1 MITSASSYI
10 KDLKDKDYLQL
21 IEERTKLLTF
31 ISDYEQKEMAG
42 ERSPFDWLT
51 HPQLV
56 EKYQAYLEYLA
67 ELCKLMKEKYHKEY
81 IWGDR
86 KLEEDAKR

>member
-1 MITSASSYI
+1 MMASTASYI

-21 IEERTKLLTF
+21 IEERDKLLSF
-31 ISDYEQKEMAG
+31 ITDYESKEIAG

-67 ELCKLMKEKYHKEY
+67 ELCKLMREKYHKEY
-81 IWGDR
+81 VWGDR